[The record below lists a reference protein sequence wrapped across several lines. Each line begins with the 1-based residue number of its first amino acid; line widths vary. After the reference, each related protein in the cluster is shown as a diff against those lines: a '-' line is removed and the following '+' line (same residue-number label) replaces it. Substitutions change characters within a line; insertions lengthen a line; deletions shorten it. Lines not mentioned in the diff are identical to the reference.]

1 MDIYGYNLNYD
12 LEQLQKNNIFDGTCE
27 VTVPQAIFV
36 FLVSENFEDA
46 IRKAI
51 SIGGDTDT
59 IACMVGS
66 IAEAYYGIPIELRN
80 KALEQLPADLKDIVI
95 KAYKMKRNLKDKI
108 KEIER

>member
-1 MDIYGYNLNYD
+1 M
-12 LEQLQKNNIFDGTCE
+12 
-27 VTVPQAIFV
+27 PQAIFV
-36 FLVSENFEDA
+36 FLVANDFEDA

-80 KALEQLPADLKDIVI
+80 KALEQLPEDLKEIVI
-95 KAYKMKRNLKDKI
+95 KAYKMKKSTKVKVND
-108 KEIER
+108 IER